1 MPTETSSVIDKESSF
16 GLCMGQ
22 ALFATN
28 GTLPLASVLHKPL
41 V

>member
-1 MPTETSSVIDKESSF
+1 MPTETSSVIDKRI
-16 GLCMGQ
+16 LTRAMGQ

-28 GTLPLASVLHKPL
+28 GTLPLASVVHKPL

>member
-1 MPTETSSVIDKESSF
+1 MPTETSSVIDKESSL
-16 GLCMGQ
+16 GLWGQ

-28 GTLPLASVLHKPL
+28 GTPPLALVVHKPL